1 MDDRQEQAAS
11 KIGAALFR
19 KRRTLSRILAMQFVF
34 QADLKNVWDAAPDL
48 LTNFKELAQDILLVK
63 VEDAQPTVDDR
74 TSFTDA
80 DFKSAWKYADTLI
93 KGVVAN
99 HSELDTMICNVT
111 QNWSLQRI
119 SLMDRA
125 ILRVAAFEILK
136 APNGVTPAIAI
147 NEAVEIAKSYGL
159 SKSPSFVNGI
169 LDKIRKMLQ
178 DNANGS
184 EDVATP
190 APSPAPQEPT
200 GEQDETPSTPSE
212 TTKGEADS

>member
-34 QADLKNVWDAAPDL
+34 QADLKNAWEEEPETLA
-48 LTNFKELAQDILLVK
+48 NFKELAENLLVNA
-63 VEDAQPTVDDR
+63 EDTQPSVDDR

-178 DNANGS
+178 DNANGV
-184 EDVATP
+184 EGVATP
-190 APSPAPQEPT
+190 VPSPAPQEPV
-200 GEQDETPSTPSE
+200 GEQEETPSTPSE

>member
-34 QADLKNVWDAAPDL
+34 QADLKNIWETDPEALA
-48 LTNFKELAQDILLVK
+48 NFKELAQDILQVNT
-63 VEDAQPTVDDR
+63 EDAPPSVDDR
-74 TSFTDA
+74 TSFTVA

-93 KGVVAN
+93 HGVVSN
-99 HSELDTMICNVT
+99 HNELDTLICNVT

-125 ILRVAAFEILK
+125 ILRVATFEILK

-147 NEAVEIAKSYGL
+147 NEAIEIAKSYGL
-159 SKSPSFVNGI
+159 SKSPGFVNGI
-169 LDKIRKMLQ
+169 LDKIRKTLQ
-178 DNANGS
+178 ENANGFAS
-184 EDVATP
+184 TTTP
-190 APSPAPQEPT
+190 DAPTPQAP
-200 GEQDETPSTPSE
+200 GDEQPSE
-212 TTKGEADS
+212 TTKVEVDS